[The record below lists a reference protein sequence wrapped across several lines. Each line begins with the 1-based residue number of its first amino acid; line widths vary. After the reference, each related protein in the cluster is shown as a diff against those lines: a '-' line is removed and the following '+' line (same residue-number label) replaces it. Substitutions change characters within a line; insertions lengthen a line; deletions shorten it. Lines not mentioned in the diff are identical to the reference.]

1 MYSTTH
7 QFGQRVVDEPVTLQR
22 RFSGEVLRDDQQAVV
37 SALARAGVPGML
49 RGIVVDFEPQRG
61 KESESFPQQR
71 FDVAHAGKAFLN
83 GLIVT
88 SAYTPAAT

>member
-7 QFGQRVVDEPVTLQR
+7 QFGQRVVDEPVALQR
-22 RFSGEVLRDDQQAVV
+22 RFSGEVRRDDQQTVV
-37 SALARAGVPGML
+37 AARARAGVPGM
-49 RGIVVDFEPQRG
+49 RCGIIVDFKPQRG